1 MEEKAIRVLVA
12 NRPRLMRELVLS
24 IFADQSDIQIVGE
37 VVEDAQIPET
47 VEQTLP
53 DLLVIALDDPSKRPS
68 ICDALLRRYP
78 RMRIIALASD
88 RNLSVYYWTPFDVL
102 GSSLDIHAFSFEASE
117 ESILETV
124 RRGIHQQEGTKQ

>member
-24 IFADQSDIQIVGE
+24 IFADQSDIQVVGE
-37 VVEDAQIPET
+37 VAEDAQIPAT

-88 RNLSVYYWTPFDVL
+88 RSLSVYYWTPFDVL
-102 GSSLDIHAFSFEASE
+102 GSSLDIHASSFEASE

-124 RRGIHQQEGTKQ
+124 RRGVHQQEGTKQ

>member
-24 IFADQSDIQIVGE
+24 IFADESDIQIVGE
-37 VVEDAQIPET
+37 VVEDAQIPTT

-78 RMRIIALASD
+78 RMRIIALAAD
-88 RNLSVYYWTPFDVL
+88 RNLSVHYWTSFDVL
-102 GSSLDIHAFSFEASE
+102 GASFDIQAASFEASE
-117 ESILETV
+117 DSILETV
-124 RRGIHQQEGTKQ
+124 RQGIEQQEGRKQ